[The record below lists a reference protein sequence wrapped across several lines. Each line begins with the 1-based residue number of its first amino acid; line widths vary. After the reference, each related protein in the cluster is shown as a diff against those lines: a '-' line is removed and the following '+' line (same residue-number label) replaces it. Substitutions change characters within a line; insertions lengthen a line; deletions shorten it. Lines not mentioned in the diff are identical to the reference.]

1 VHAEVKRY
9 LNEGGFRLG
18 GLKGPGLHSVRSV
31 AAFSRI
37 SPVVVDRRGQRSDSS
52 IFIHLPGKDHEL
64 DAYMEL
70 LTIILES
77 EFGADAA
84 DLWCMGL
91 KIGITIPRPRSKA
104 RTRQACRE
112 AARLFK
118 RMVEAGVI
126 KGKSR

>member
-1 VHAEVKRY
+1 M
-9 LNEGGFRLG
+9 LNKKIPERRRLQTRRPEG
-18 GLKGPGLHSVRSV
+18 GLHSVRSI

-37 SPVVVDRRGQRSDSS
+37 LPIVVTGEARSDSS
-52 IFIHLPGKDHEL
+52 NFYPSFWKDHEL

-70 LTIILES
+70 LTILLES

-84 DLWCMGL
+84 DLWSMGL

-118 RMVEAGVI
+118 RTVEAVVI